1 MAANVE
7 AMVREG
13 IAAVKDGRKD
23 EGRALLLKAVELDPY
38 NEDGW
43 LWLSGLV
50 EGEEDQRTCLE
61 NVLAINPNNQRAR
74 KGIEYLT
81 TGSIETPIPSTPTPL
96 TPHAST
102 PASIT
107 ASSESSTSAFD
118 TMTSVEWGAPDAS
131 ETYIETSSPSSGPK
145 APEPPSEVY
154 DDWVSSLG
162 LPGGKTS
169 SPFTD
174 TAFSSEST
182 IFDGGPFDSSAFGV
196 PEPEP
201 TPPAPG
207 FGFGGTSIPY
217 TPPPEPAFPTE
228 PPRGGRSPKAAPAS
242 EDSGSLY
249 DALDADDDGVLAEP
263 EELQIFAIIPRDV
276 EPTRLPG
283 TRGGSSP
290 LVALVAFVLFL
301 LNIGAATLL
310 VSRLLG

>member
-74 KGIEYLT
+74 KGIEFLT
-81 TGSIETPIPSTPTPL
+81 TGSLGASIPETPTPL
-96 TPHAST
+96 ASST
-102 PASIT
+102 PPPPPPDPDFFSQPAV
-107 ASSESSTSAFD
+107 SAFD
-118 TMTSVEWGAPDAS
+118 TMTSVEWGAPDPN
-131 ETYIETSSPSSGPK
+131 ETYVETSSPSAAPK
-145 APEPPSEVY
+145 APEPTKEVY
-154 DDWVSSLG
+154 DEWVSSLG
-162 LPGGKTS
+162 LAGGKAS

-182 IFDGGPFDSSAFGV
+182 IFDGGPFDSTTFDV
-196 PEPEP
+196 PEPSA
-201 TPPAPG
+201 PPAAPG
-207 FGFGGTSIPY
+207 YGFGGTSIPY
-217 TPPPEPAFPTE
+217 TPPPEPAAPAA
-228 PPRGGRSPKAAPAS
+228 RGGSMLSPAEPA
-242 EDSGSLY
+242 SGSLH
-249 DALDADDDGVLAEP
+249 DALDADDDGEIEEP
-263 EELQIFAIIPRDV
+263 EELLVFAVIPRDV

-290 LVALVAFVLFL
+290 LVAVLAFILFI
-301 LNIGAATLL
+301 LNVGMATLL